1 MHEDDGGTSAIIRR
15 LVPTSEPRLVRQ
27 LGTLSATA
35 LVVSNMIGVG
45 IFTTT
50 GFLAGDLGRPS
61 LVLAIWF
68 VGAGIALAGALCYS
82 ELAVNFPRSGGEYV
96 YLSEAWGRM
105 WGFIDGWVSFFA
117 GFSAPIAA
125 AALAISAY
133 LAYFLPALQIDGPA
147 GSTVAGLSAGGAQI
161 VASAIVVVFTALN
174 LIGVSQVAKL
184 QNVLTATK
192 LLVIGIF
199 LIMGFTLGTGDWSHF
214 SEPAIRTSTSSS
226 AAQFAIS
233 LVFVFYAYSGWNAAV
248 YVAEEIRD
256 PDRTLPIALACG
268 TLVVALLYVA
278 LNALYIYANAPE
290 DMKGVVAVGAHAA
303 TALFGGRG
311 GGLFSGAMAVSLLA
325 TVNAMSMIGPRVYY
339 AMARDGAFFSA
350 ARRVHPRW
358 HTPWIAVLAQGLCA
372 CALILTGT
380 FESLAYYI
388 GFTLFLFSALSVL
401 AIFKFRKRPG
411 WKRSRWVDIAYPLV
425 PLIYISMSLWV
436 FVYFVQ
442 LRSWEALWSVFTIVA
457 GALIYQIIPK
467 PTIGRPHS
475 PNTSDQD
482 GV

>member
-1 MHEDDGGTSAIIRR
+1 
-15 LVPTSEPRLVRQ
+15 
-27 LGTLSATA
+27 
-35 LVVSNMIGVG
+35 MIGVG

-50 GFLAGDLGRPS
+50 GFLAGDLGHPS
-61 LVLAIWF
+61 LVLAIWL

-96 YLSEAWGRM
+96 YLSEAWGRT

-133 LAYFLPALQIDGPA
+133 VGYFVPGLQSVVPGVPVSGGQVLAAA
-147 GSTVAGLSAGGAQI
+147 I
-161 VASAIVVVFTALN
+161 VAAFTALN
-174 LIGVSQVAKL
+174 LVGVSQVAAL

-192 LLVIGIF
+192 LAVIGVF
-199 LIMGFTLGTGDWSHF
+199 LVAGFTVGTGDWSHF
-214 SEPAIRTSTSSS
+214 SDVAVRTSTNSV

-256 PDRTLPIALACG
+256 PDRTLPVALACG
-268 TLVVALLYVA
+268 TIAVALLYVA
-278 LNALYIYANAPE
+278 LNTLFIFASALEN
-290 DMKGVVAVGAHAA
+290 MKGVVAVGAHAA
-303 TALFGGRG
+303 TALFGSRAG
-311 GGLFSGAMAVSLLA
+311 GIFSGAMAISLLA
-325 TVNAMSMIGPRVYY
+325 TVNAMCMIGPRVYY
-339 AMARDGAFFSA
+339 AMAQDGSFFTA
-350 ARRVHPRW
+350 AAKVHPRW
-358 HTPWIAVLAQGLCA
+358 HTPWVAVLAQGICA
-372 CALILTGT
+372 CVLILTGT

-401 AIFKFRKRPG
+401 ALFKFRKRPD
-411 WKRSRWVDIAYPLV
+411 WKRSRWVNIAYPML

-442 LRSWEALWSVFTIVA
+442 MRRWEALWSAVTIAA
-457 GALIYQIIPK
+457 GALIYQFIPK
-467 PTIGRPHS
+467 PAPR
-475 PNTSDQD
+475 
-482 GV
+482 